1 MVTAGQGSVLNLTA
15 RVGRSHQDTD
25 LGGALPSTRW
35 SAEQRL
41 CPVSTLGPGPGVGGT
56 SVLTEGDFE
65 DLPQAKRSFTASQP
79 FVAE

>member
-1 MVTAGQGSVLNLTA
+1 M
-15 RVGRSHQDTD
+15 
-25 LGGALPSTRW
+25 
-35 SAEQRL
+35 
-41 CPVSTLGPGPGVGGT
+41 STLGPGLGVGGT